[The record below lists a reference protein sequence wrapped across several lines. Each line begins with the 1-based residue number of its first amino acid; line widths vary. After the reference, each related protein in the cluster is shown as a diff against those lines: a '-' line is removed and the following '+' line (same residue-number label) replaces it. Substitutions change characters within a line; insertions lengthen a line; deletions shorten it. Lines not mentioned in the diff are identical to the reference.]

1 MDCVLKFLSGGGRA
15 VGTVGKVSILG
26 KCILV
31 SDEILDDVNLMRES
45 VTALKKERTKE
56 IRLTTEDLDI
66 IKKLSK

>member
-1 MDCVLKFLSGGGRA
+1 M
-15 VGTVGKVSILG
+15 GTVGKVSILG
-26 KCILV
+26 KCVLV

-45 VTALKKERTKE
+45 VAALKKERTKE

>member
-1 MDCVLKFLSGGGRA
+1 M
-15 VGTVGKVSILG
+15 GTVGKVSILG

-45 VTALKKERTKE
+45 VAALKKERTKE

>member
-1 MDCVLKFLSGGGRA
+1 M
-15 VGTVGKVSILG
+15 GTVGKVSILG